1 MDGKESIV
9 IASLFLLALSG
20 SGAEA
25 KLGRAVLQGTNVVS
39 LGAYPAAETRTVR
52 IGIRNAGEG
61 ELRIQRVI
69 TTCSCLRVDDCSA
82 AIAPGQVGEIG
93 VTLERDGEEG
103 PFSRS
108 FYIETSDPGAQ
119 RIRIEIT
126 GNATGPRNG
135 RSHEKRIRPGSQ

>member
-1 MDGKESIV
+1 MDGKESVV
-9 IASLFLLALSG
+9 IACMFFLALSG

-39 LGAYPAAETRTVR
+39 LGTYPAAEARAVR
-52 IGIRNAGEG
+52 ICIRNAGGG
-61 ELRIQRVI
+61 ELRIQRVLA
-69 TTCSCLRVDDCSA
+69 TCSCLRVDAWPA

-93 VTLERDGEEG
+93 VTLVKGGEAG

-108 FYIETSDPGAQ
+108 LYIETSDPGAQ

-126 GNATGPRNG
+126 GNATGALCG
-135 RSHEKRIRPGSQ
+135 RPYGK